1 MTLVSPHEFAEADLL
16 VGDLGLR
23 EHVLDDV
30 VFEYNSFDFGAA
42 LTIGQIICHNLCR
55 LLVVLRELFDA
66 RTNLLG
72 LGLQVGGVDE
82 LGNQQAQTHA
92 ALGFGFEGFG
102 GNRQAVGVGHAT
114 LLEVFAGSGDTAFG
128 VGTHQRLGH
137 VERAGADQGVHD
149 AALGAGLCTGLDLAL
164 EVGTNVGAQL
174 FDIAFGLTQLLGELG
189 VELGQDAFGHFTHGD
204 RELGGLA
211 GDFLAAVVLG
221 EAERERLRVTR
232 LQTGD
237 GRFEFGEHATLTQ
250 HEGEV
255 LGLAAFELF
264 AIDAADEIK
273 RDTIAFGGRTV
284 FARLVGG
291 ALTTQDIDRTF
302 DVGIAHFA
310 GAAGDF

>member
-1 MTLVSPHEFAEADLL
+1 
-16 VGDLGLR
+16 
-23 EHVLDDV
+23 
-30 VFEYNSFDFGAA
+30 
-42 LTIGQIICHNLCR
+42 
-55 LLVVLRELFDA
+55 
-66 RTNLLG
+66 
-72 LGLQVGGVDE
+72 
-82 LGNQQAQTHA
+82 
-92 ALGFGFEGFG
+92 
-102 GNRQAVGVGHAT
+102 
-114 LLEVFAGSGDTAFG
+114 
-128 VGTHQRLGH
+128 
-137 VERAGADQGVHD
+137 D

-189 VELGQDAFGHFTHGD
+189 IELGQDAFGHFTHGD

-310 GAAGDF
+310 GAAGDFKCRQIGNVDFGIDLEGGRESELAVVNAFGLGLERWGSRHAQLCFAQHFFERATDFFVDDVVADAGPMAALNNGKRSLAWAKA